1 MKLIQKYKYIFRQ
14 NLTPETFC
22 SKYNIEGAYKDKFE
36 SFLEHC
42 SSGLIIKDR
51 KNDTLKTF
59 QIHKWKG
66 SKTGTLGAKLG
77 YDLRLAF
84 KIDVTSSN
92 IKIDNSKVELRE
104 YIITILEAGTH
115 KQLRTEGSLNV

>member
-22 SKYNIEGAYKDKFE
+22 SKYSIEGQYKEKFNT
-36 SFLEHC
+36 FLEYC
-42 SSGLIIKDR
+42 TNGLIIKDR
-51 KNDTLKTF
+51 KNELLKTF

-84 KIDVTSSN
+84 KIDVTTN
-92 IKIDNSKVELRE
+92 YIKIENNKIETRE
-104 YIITILEAGTH
+104 YIIIILEAGTH
-115 KQLRTEGSLNV
+115 KQLKTEGSINV